1 MTASFVSPTQRLKE
15 ALARGC
21 TLEAA
26 AQRAKVSLAFAT
38 VVVED
43 MQRRGQAASA
53 QSLCA
58 SGLGA
63 CHGNHD
69 PQVVLHCAGCP
80 LVI

>member
-1 MTASFVSPTQRLKE
+1 MTASFVSPVQRLRE

-26 AQRAKVSLAFAT
+26 AAQAQVSKAFAA
-38 VVVED
+38 VVIED

-69 PQVVLHCAGCP
+69 PQVALHCAGCP

>member
-1 MTASFVSPTQRLKE
+1 MTQDFASPVQRLKD
-15 ALARGC
+15 ALARGS

-26 AQRAKVSLAFAT
+26 AAHAQVSVAFAT
-38 VVVED
+38 VVIED

-63 CHGNHD
+63 CHGNQD
-69 PQVVLHCAGCP
+69 PHVDLHSSGCP
-80 LVI
+80 LLI